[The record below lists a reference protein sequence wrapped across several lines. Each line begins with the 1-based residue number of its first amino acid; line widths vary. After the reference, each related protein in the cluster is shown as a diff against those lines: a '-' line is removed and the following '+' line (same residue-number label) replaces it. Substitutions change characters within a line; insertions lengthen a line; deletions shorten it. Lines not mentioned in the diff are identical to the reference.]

1 MLENKQYT
9 NVGDALQA
17 CCRRF
22 ESAIAH
28 DSVVNWKSVFYGF
41 PFHYF
46 LLLALLVFVLPVK
59 QTPIDWSPVKHMMEA
74 ASEGYDKAREEFDE
88 FAHDAQVRYRYTRI
102 EAKKLKKQLMEQGED
117 LKEDARKALLEQLEK
132 LEAALTKDEDTAV
145 REEA

>member
-1 MLENKQYT
+1 MKSESLL
-9 NVGDALQA
+9 GFIAGAAIGALA
-17 CCRRF
+17 GILYAPAKGEETR
-22 ESAIAH
+22 
-28 DSVVNWKSVFYGF
+28 KK
-41 PFHYF
+41 
-46 LLLALLVFVLPVK
+46 L
-59 QTPIDWSPVKHMMEA
+59 MEA